1 MLTRDDA
8 LTRIA
13 RTAAACDAAVFI
25 GNGLGPRALHAIADR
40 DENFYMMGSM
50 GLALPLAIG
59 FSRRSGRTALAVE
72 GDGNT
77 LMGMSAMPLAPA
89 ARGPLVHIV
98 LDNQV
103 YESTGGQLSPAPGF
117 SFVSLARACQYA
129 TAVSV
134 TDPEAF
140 SAALLEAAGAR
151 QPGFI
156 HVRTAADPGPPPP
169 RVPHHPADI
178 TARFTAAIA
187 RATPDETR

>member
-8 LTRIA
+8 LARVA
-13 RTAAACDAAVFI
+13 RTAGVENAAVFV
-25 GNGLGPRALHAIADR
+25 GNGLNPRALHAIADR

-77 LMGMSAMPLAPA
+77 LMGMSAMALAPA

-103 YESTGGQLSPAPGF
+103 YESTGGQRSPAPGF
-117 SFVSLARACQYA
+117 SFVGVARAARYA

-140 SAALLEAAGAR
+140 SEALSEAVGAM

-156 HVRTAADPGPPPP
+156 HVRTAAHSGPPPP
-169 RVPHHPADI
+169 RVPYHPADI
-178 TARFTAAIA
+178 TARFTA
-187 RATPDETR
+187 RYRTCDT